1 MTGARQVI
9 CFVVSFTF
17 VSLLTCF
24 CKIDRVVLSMKY
36 YPVAGVLSLTQH
48 PKFVGSLGLFHKKTL
63 LAETVVIL

>member
-36 YPVAGVLSLTQH
+36 YPVAGVLRLGTQSLVVLQVYF
-48 PKFVGSLGLFHKKTL
+48 PHKQYK
-63 LAETVVIL
+63 